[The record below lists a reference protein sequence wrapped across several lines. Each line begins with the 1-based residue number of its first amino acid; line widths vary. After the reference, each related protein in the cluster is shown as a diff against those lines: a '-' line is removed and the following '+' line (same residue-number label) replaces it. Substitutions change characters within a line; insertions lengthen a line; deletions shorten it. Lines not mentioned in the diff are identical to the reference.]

1 MKKEK
6 LLEIKMKDFFGFL
19 LVWVKLKVISD
30 SSRHILLVVTQKL
43 CCTTQKL
50 CVTDAM
56 IGEDSAALLA
66 SSLTISSGFGYFYLE
81 GDALLMILAINNPSL
96 ELLYLEFF

>member
-6 LLEIKMKDFFGFL
+6 LLEIKMKDLFGFL

-30 SSRHILLVVTQKL
+30 SSRHILLVATQKL

-56 IGEDSAALLA
+56 IGEDYVALLA

-81 GDALLMILAINNPSL
+81 GDAILMILAINDPSL
-96 ELLYLEFF
+96 ELLYFKFF

>member
-30 SSRHILLVVTQKL
+30 SSRHIL
-43 CCTTQKL
+43 
-50 CVTDAM
+50 
-56 IGEDSAALLA
+56 DSAALLA
-66 SSLTISSGFGYFYLE
+66 SSLTISSCFGYFYLE